1 MTHTTFAYAKIC
13 RRKGCLAIA
22 TLSCL
27 MAIGANAYAASATLS
42 GVKGRITLSPTCG
55 GPPREGE
62 DCQAPYAQVEIRLL
76 NEAGS
81 VIGQTRTSSQGLFQ
95 MAAAAGRYQLQVMP
109 AEKIT
114 RCPLVA
120 VQISADSWASVT
132 LDCDSGMR

>member
-1 MTHTTFAYAKIC
+1 MFDYAKDC
-13 RRKGCLAIA
+13 RRNWCFAIAALGCL
-22 TLSCL
+22 LS
-27 MAIGANAYAASATLS
+27 MGANAYAASTPVS
-42 GVKGRITLSPTCG
+42 GVKGRITLSPACG

-81 VIGQTRTSSQGLFQ
+81 IIGQTRTTSLGLYQ
-95 MAAAAGRYQLQVMP
+95 ITAAAGRYQLQVMP

-114 RCPLVA
+114 RCPLINVL
-120 VQISADSWASVT
+120 ISANSFTSMS